1 MEVALYIKTPKYQD
15 LSEFTALSF
24 KDRVIADGGVF
35 EAENCL
41 ISNIESLGGVF
52 GEFESF
58 NRIELYDDEKISV
71 TSSVQNINDISKV
84 FTDYSQSFTIP
95 ASENNNQIF
104 RHWYENEVEGGFDQ
118 RVRYDG
124 YIKID
129 TRTFRIG
136 KWQIESAD
144 IKSNRVE
151 NYKITFYGDLLSLTD
166 AFGKDKLTDLNTLND
181 YTINYSGE
189 RVRDLITDA
198 NGQDVMFPLISS
210 SRVWQYGSG
219 GENIATSAH
228 AIDYTEL
235 YPAVRVKS
243 IFNAIENRYGVTFNG
258 SFLTNPKFTEAY
270 LWLKSKEAEQFNPL
284 SEKSDINFTSN
295 HSANFFNLNGTT
307 DTLSFFELP
316 ANGYF
321 ADPKFELVVAFASTV
336 NYVLNVYKNGAFYT
350 SVTGTGAGT
359 GYLVDENDGLGDYSF
374 DVQTNITTT
383 YTFSY
388 NAEVY
393 EYDPVGVSGYVNL
406 FVGSGNG
413 SIALNLDLTATAPD
427 MKVADFFSGILKMF
441 NLTAF
446 STNGIDF
453 TIEQIEEWYYKG
465 QIKDFSQ
472 YTISDFDFQRIK
484 PYKKISLSYQKSES
498 LTNTEF
504 YNNNNRYY
512 GDLEYA
518 FPYDGSEY
526 SIKLPFED
534 IMFSKFSGTELQVAY
549 CLKTDLKPYVPK
561 PVILYRLKNQNTS
574 FYFDKGVGS
583 AELLTSY
590 NVFGQDVAYL
600 NAANSLNWG
609 SEIST
614 FFLGN
619 PINKSLFNNYY
630 LTYLDNL
637 FKLKSRMLKVKM
649 RLPYN
654 EILDLK
660 LNDRVLIRN
669 KRYVINQYTTDL
681 TTFETSF
688 ELIQDFRAINFRNN
702 QLVSVIGE
710 SNEIKIFT
718 VSNRVLTW
726 AIDSDTDAMINNV
739 TNQDDGVILEINTN
753 SSGRSKSATI
763 INEDGQI
770 IIIEQYA

>member
-1 MEVALYIKTPKYQD
+1 MKVALYIKSPKYQD
-15 LSEFTALSF
+15 LSEYTAVSF
-24 KDRVIADGGVF
+24 KDRVIADGGTF

-52 GEFESF
+52 GNFESF
-58 NRIELYDDEKISV
+58 NRIELYEDEKISV
-71 TSSVQNINDISKV
+71 TSSVQNINDISKI

-104 RHWYENEVEGGFDQ
+104 KHWYENEVEGGYDQ

-129 TRTFRIG
+129 TRTFRVG

-166 AFGKDKLTDLNTLND
+166 AFGKDKLTDLNTLNE
-181 YTINYSGE
+181 YTISYSGE
-189 RVRDLITDA
+189 RVRDLITDSD
-198 NGQDVMFPLISS
+198 GQDVMFPLISS
-210 SRVWQYGSG
+210 SRVWEYGSG
-219 GENIATSAH
+219 GENIATSSH

-235 YPAVRVKS
+235 YPAVRVKR
-243 IFNAIENRYGVTFNG
+243 IFDAIENKYGVTFNG

-270 LWLKSKEAEQFNPL
+270 LWLKSKEAEQFSPL
-284 SEKSDINFTSN
+284 SEKSTLNFTTNYS
-295 HSANFFNLNGTT
+295 SDYFILNATT
-307 DTLSFFELP
+307 DTLSFFQLP
-316 ANGYF
+316 GSGFITNARFRIG
-321 ADPKFELVVAFASTV
+321 VVFPSAV
-336 NYVLNVYKNGAFYT
+336 NYVLNLYKNGSFYT
-350 SVTGTGAGT
+350 SVTGTGTIA
-359 GYLVDENDGLGDYSF
+359 GYLLDGNDGLGEYSF
-374 DVQTNITTT
+374 DVQTNITTA

-393 EYDPVGVSGYVNL
+393 QYNPFGVSGYASL
-406 FVGSGNG
+406 FVGSGSG
-413 SIALNLDLTATAPD
+413 SIALNLDLTAIAPD

-441 NLTAF
+441 NLTSF

-453 TIEQIEEWYYKG
+453 TIEQIDEWYYKG

-504 YNNNNRYY
+504 YNNSNRYY
-512 GDLEYA
+512 GDLEYT

-561 PVILYRLKNQNTS
+561 PVILYRLKKQSTS
-574 FYFDKGVGS
+574 FYFDSGVGS
-583 AELLTSY
+583 PDLLTSY
-590 NVFGQDVAYL
+590 NVFGQDIEYL
-600 NAANSLNWG
+600 NAVNSLNWG
-609 SEIST
+609 SEISP
-614 FFLGN
+614 FFLN

-637 FKLKSRMLKVKM
+637 FKLKSRMLKVQM

-669 KRYVINQYTTDL
+669 KRYVINHC
-681 TTFETSF
+681 
-688 ELIQDFRAINFRNN
+688 
-702 QLVSVIGE
+702 V
-710 SNEIKIFT
+710 
-718 VSNRVLTW
+718 
-726 AIDSDTDAMINNV
+726 
-739 TNQDDGVILEINTN
+739 
-753 SSGRSKSATI
+753 
-763 INEDGQI
+763 
-770 IIIEQYA
+770 

>member
-1 MEVALYIKTPKYQD
+1 MKVALYIKTPKYQD
-15 LSEFTALSF
+15 LSEYTALSF
-24 KDRVIADGGVF
+24 KDRVIADGGTF

-41 ISNIESLGGVF
+41 ISNIESLGGTF

-58 NRIELYDDEKISV
+58 NRIELYEDEKISV

-104 RHWYENEVEGGFDQ
+104 RHWYENEVEGGYDQ

-181 YTINYSGE
+181 YTISYSGE
-189 RVRDLITDA
+189 NVRDLITDSV
-198 NGQDVMFPLISS
+198 GQDVMFPLISS
-210 SRVWQYGSG
+210 SRAWEYGSG
-219 GENIATSAH
+219 VEDISTSSH
-228 AIDYTEL
+228 AIDYREL
-235 YPAVRVKS
+235 YPAVRVKR
-243 IFNAIENRYGVTFNG
+243 IFNAIENKYGVTFNG
-258 SFLTNPKFTEAY
+258 DFLSNPKFTEAY
-270 LWLKSKEAEQFNPL
+270 LWLKSKEAEEFSPL
-284 SEKSDINFTSN
+284 SEKSTLNFTTNYS
-295 HSANFFNLNGTT
+295 SDYFNLNATT
-307 DTLSFFELP
+307 DTLSFFQLP
-316 ANGYF
+316 SGYITNARF
-321 ADPKFELVVAFASTV
+321 RLNFVFPNSV
-336 NYVLNVYKNGAFYT
+336 NYVLNVYKNGGFYT
-350 SVTGTGAGT
+350 SVTGTGT
-359 GYLVDENDGLGDYSF
+359 TVGYLLDVNDGLGEYYF
-374 DVQTNITTT
+374 DVQTNITST
-383 YTFSY
+383 YTFNFIADVY
-388 NAEVY
+388 NYNPFGISFY
-393 EYDPVGVSGYVNL
+393 ETLFSGI
-406 FVGSGNG
+406 GSGFI
-413 SIALNLDLTATAPD
+413 SLNLDLTATAPN

-465 QIKDFSQ
+465 KIRDFSQ
-472 YTISDFDFQRIK
+472 YTIGDFDFQRIK

-498 LTNTEF
+498 LTNTDF
-504 YNNNNRYY
+504 YNVNNRYY
-512 GDLEYA
+512 GDLEYT

-526 SIKLPFED
+526 SIKLPFENL
-534 IMFSKFSGTELQVAY
+534 MFNTFTGTELQVGY
-549 CLKTDLKPYVPK
+549 CLKTDLRPYVPK
-561 PVILYRLKNQNTS
+561 PIILYRLKRQNTS
-574 FYFDKGVGS
+574 FYFDAGAGS

-609 SEIST
+609 AEIST

-630 LTYLDNL
+630 LNYLDNL
-637 FKLKSRMLKVKM
+637 FKLKSRMLKVQM

-660 LNDRVLIRN
+660 LNDRIVIRN

-688 ELIQDFRAINFRNN
+688 ELIQDFRSISFRNN

-718 VSNRVLTW
+718 VSNKLLTW
-726 AIDSDTDAMINNV
+726 AIDSDSDAMIKTV
-739 TNQDDGVILEINTN
+739 TNQQDGVILDINTN
-753 SSGRSKSATI
+753 SSGSSKSAAI
-763 INEDGQI
+763 INEEGQI
-770 IIIEQYA
+770 IIIEQDA

>member
-24 KDRVIADGGVF
+24 KDRVIADGGTF

-52 GEFESF
+52 GNFESF
-58 NRIELYDDEKISV
+58 NRIELYNDEKISV
-71 TSSVQNINDISKV
+71 TSSIQKISDISRV

-104 RHWYENEVEGGFDQ
+104 KHWYENEVEGGYDQ

-129 TRTFRIG
+129 TRTFRVG

-166 AFGKDKLTDLNTLND
+166 AFGKDKLADLNTLND
-181 YTINYSGE
+181 YTISYSGE
-189 RVRDLITDA
+189 RVRDLITDSTSE
-198 NGQDVMFPLISS
+198 DVMFPLISS
-210 SRVWQYGSG
+210 SRVWEYGSG
-219 GENIATSAH
+219 SNNIATNSH
-228 AIDYTEL
+228 AIYYTEL
-235 YPAVRVKS
+235 FPAVRVKR
-243 IFNAIENRYGVTFNG
+243 IFNAIESRYGVTFNG

-270 LWLKSKEAEQFNPL
+270 LWLKPNESDKFKPL
-284 SEKSDINFTSN
+284 SEKSEIDFTSS
-295 HSANFFNLNGTT
+295 HSANFFSLNDTT
-307 DTLSFFELP
+307 NRLSFFELP
-316 ANGYF
+316 VNGYENDPRF
-321 ADPKFELVVAFASTV
+321 ALVVAFAASI

-350 SVTGTGAGT
+350 SVTGTGTGT
-359 GYLVDENDGLGDYSF
+359 GYLVDGNDGLGEYSF

-406 FVGSGNG
+406 FVGSGSG
-413 SIALNLDLTATAPD
+413 SIALSLDLTAIAPD

-465 QIKDFSQ
+465 QIKDFSP

-498 LTNTEF
+498 LTNIKF
-504 YNNNNRYY
+504 YNSSNRYY
-512 GDLEYA
+512 GDLEYT

-526 SIKLPFED
+526 SIKLPFEN
-534 IMFSKFSGTELQVAY
+534 IMFNKFSGTDLQVGY
-549 CLKTDLKPYVPK
+549 CLKSDLKPYVPK
-561 PVILYRLKNQNTS
+561 PIILYRLKKQSTS
-574 FYFDKGVGS
+574 FYFDTGVGS
-583 AELLTSY
+583 ANLLTSY
-590 NVFGQDVAYL
+590 NVFGQDVEYL
-600 NAANSLNWG
+600 NAVNSLNWG
-609 SEIST
+609 SEPST
-614 FFLGN
+614 FFLN

-660 LNDRVLIRN
+660 LNDRIVIRN

-688 ELIQDFRAINFRNN
+688 ELIQDFRSVNFRNN
-702 QLVSVIGE
+702 QLVSVDAE
-710 SNEIKIFT
+710 ASDFKIFT
-718 VSNRVLTW
+718 VNIKLSTW
-726 AIDSDTDAMINNV
+726 TIDSDLDSIVKYV
-739 TNQDDGVILEINTN
+739 TNQEDGVVLGINTN
-753 SSGRSKSATI
+753 SSGHSKSAAI
-763 INEDGQI
+763 KNEDGEI
-770 IIIEQYA
+770 IIIEQDA

>member
-1 MEVALYIKTPKYQD
+1 MEVALYIKTPRYQD
-15 LSEFTALSF
+15 LNEFTALTF
-24 KDRVIADGGVF
+24 KDRVIADGGTF
-35 EAENCL
+35 DAENCL
-41 ISNIESLGGVF
+41 IPNIESLGGVF
-52 GEFESF
+52 GNFESF
-58 NRIELYDDEKISV
+58 NRIELYEDEKISV

-104 RHWYENEVEGGFDQ
+104 KHWYENEVEGGYDQ

-124 YIKID
+124 HIKID
-129 TRTFRIG
+129 TRTFRVG

-166 AFGKDKLTDLNTLND
+166 SFGKDKLTDLNTLNE

-189 RVRDLITDA
+189 RVRDLITDS

-210 SRVWQYGSG
+210 SRVWEYGSG
-219 GENIATSAH
+219 GENIATSSH

-235 YPAVRVKS
+235 YPAVRVKRV
-243 IFNAIENRYGVTFNG
+243 FDAIENKYGVTFNG
-258 SFLTNPKFTEAY
+258 SFLSNPKFTEAY
-270 LWLKSKEAEQFNPL
+270 LWLKSKEAEKFSPL
-284 SEKSDINFTSN
+284 SEKSNINFTSN
-295 HSANFFNLNGTT
+295 HSANFFNLNATT
-307 DTLSFFELP
+307 DTLSFYELP
-316 ANGYF
+316 VNGYLT
-321 ADPKFELVVAFASTV
+321 APKFTLVVAFASSV

-350 SVTGTGAGT
+350 SVTGTGTGT
-359 GYLVDENDGLGDYSF
+359 GYLVDGNDGLGDYSF

-406 FVGSGNG
+406 FVGSGSG

-453 TIEQIEEWYYKG
+453 TIEQIDEWYYKG

-472 YTISDFDFQRIK
+472 YTIGDFDFQRIK

-534 IMFSKFSGTELQVAY
+534 IMFSKFSGTDLQVAY
-549 CLKTDLKPYVPK
+549 CLKTDLSPYVPK
-561 PVILYRLKNQNTS
+561 PVVLYRLKKQSTS
-574 FYFDKGVGS
+574 FYFDTGVGS
-583 AELLTSY
+583 PELLTSY
-590 NVFGQDVAYL
+590 NVFGQDIEYL
-600 NAANSLNWG
+600 NAVNSLNWG

-614 FFLGN
+614 FFLN
-619 PINKSLFNNYY
+619 PINKAVFNNYY

-688 ELIQDFRAINFRNN
+688 ELIQDFRDVYFPNN
-702 QLVSVIGE
+702 QLVSVIAE
-710 SNEIKIFT
+710 ASEIKIFT
-718 VSNRVLTW
+718 VSNKLLTW
-726 AIDSDTDAMINNV
+726 AIDSDLELMINNV
-739 TNQDDGVILEINTN
+739 TNQEDGVILEINTN
-753 SSGRSKSATI
+753 SEGRSKSATI
-763 INEDGQI
+763 RNEEGQI
-770 IIIEQYA
+770 IIIEQDA

>member
-24 KDRVIADGGVF
+24 KDRVIADGGTF

-52 GEFESF
+52 ENFESF
-58 NRIELYDDEKISV
+58 NRIELYKDEKISV

-104 RHWYENEVEGGFDQ
+104 KHWYENEVEGGYDQ
-118 RVRYDG
+118 RVRNDG

-129 TRTFRIG
+129 TRTFRVG
-136 KWQIESAD
+136 KWQIESAN

-181 YTINYSGE
+181 YTISYSGE
-189 RVRDLITDA
+189 RVRDQITSPTSEDI
-198 NGQDVMFPLISS
+198 MFPLISS
-210 SRVWQYGSG
+210 SRAWEYGSG
-219 GENIATSAH
+219 GENIATSSH

-235 YPAVRVKS
+235 YPAVRVKR
-243 IFNAIENRYGVTFNG
+243 IFDAIENKYGVTFNG
-258 SFLTNPKFTEAY
+258 SFLSNPKFTEAY
-270 LWLKSKEAEQFNPL
+270 LWLKSKEAEKFSPL
-284 SEKSDINFTSN
+284 SEKSEIEFTTN
-295 HSANFFNLNGTT
+295 HSANFFSLNAST

-316 ANGYF
+316 VNGYENDPRF
-321 ADPKFELVVAFASTV
+321 ALVIAFASTV

-350 SVTGTGAGT
+350 SVIGTGTGT
-359 GYLVDENDGLGDYSF
+359 GYVVDENDGLGDYSF
-374 DVQTNITTT
+374 DVQTNIDTT

-388 NAEVY
+388 NAEVF
-393 EYDPVGVSGYVNL
+393 EYDPFGVSGYVNL
-406 FVGSGNG
+406 FVGSGSG
-413 SIALNLDLTATAPD
+413 SIALNLDLTAIAPD

-446 STNGIDF
+446 STNGVDF
-453 TIEQIEEWYYKG
+453 TIEQIDEWYYKG

-472 YTISDFDFQRIK
+472 YTIGDFDFQRIK

-534 IMFSKFSGTELQVAY
+534 LMFSKFSGTELQVGY
-549 CLKTDLKPYVPK
+549 CLKTDLSPYVPK
-561 PVILYRLKNQNTS
+561 PVILYRLKKQSTS
-574 FYFDKGVGS
+574 FYFDTGVGS

-590 NVFGQDVAYL
+590 NVFGQDVEYL
-600 NAANSLNWG
+600 NAVNSLNWG
-609 SEIST
+609 SEPST
-614 FFLGN
+614 FFLN

-637 FKLKSRMLKVKM
+637 FKIKSRMLKVQM

-688 ELIQDFRAINFRNN
+688 ELIQDFRDVNFRNN

-710 SNEIKIFT
+710 ANEIKIFT

-726 AIDSDTDAMINNV
+726 AIDSDLDAMIKTV
-739 TNQDDGVILEINTN
+739 TNQEDGVILGINTN
-753 SSGRSKSATI
+753 SSGRSRSATI
-763 INEDGQI
+763 RNEDGEI
-770 IIIEQYA
+770 IIIEQE